1 MEKSSL
7 ERFNHLLALENFVKP
22 TSFSQVLKLKHHQ
35 KSGKKK
41 ENGTIGALQNTE
53 PVWPTR
59 VKA

>member
-22 TSFSQVLKLKHHQ
+22 TSFSQVLKLTNHQ
-35 KSGKKK
+35 KSGTQ
-41 ENGTIGALQNTE
+41 ENGTIGASQNTE
-53 PVWPTR
+53 TVRPKR

>member
-22 TSFSQVLKLKHHQ
+22 TSFSQVLKTSL
-35 KSGKKK
+35 KSGTK
-41 ENGTIGALQNTE
+41 ENGTIGALQNSET
-53 PVWPTR
+53 VWPTR

>member
-1 MEKSSL
+1 MGL
-7 ERFNHLLALENFVKP
+7 ERFNYLLALENLVKP

-35 KSGKKK
+35 KSGTR
-41 ENGTIGALQNTE
+41 ENGTIGASQNTE

>member
-22 TSFSQVLKLKHHQ
+22 TSFSQVLKLTHHQ
-35 KSGKKK
+35 KSGTK
-41 ENGTIGALQNTE
+41 ENGTIGALQNSE